1 MGTKPNTQHPSPD
14 TGSEATA
21 KPLETLYDASTGVEL
36 PLPQSLAGLYGP
48 LRFPLRPDKPYVVG
62 NLVSTLDGVVSLGVP
77 GHAGGK
83 DISGSSEQDRMLMG
97 ILRAAADAVIVGAGT
112 LHEGQGQAR
121 TAQNIYPPLAS
132 SYSELRA
139 NLGKQ
144 SPPLLVIVSGSGE
157 LDSSMPLF
165 HDGGPVLV
173 VSTDEGARRARD
185 LGLPGSVQIVAGGGA
200 TEVSAA
206 AVLDAIRAQGGPW
219 AGSLLLVE
227 GGPHLMASFF
237 SERLIDEQF
246 LTLSPQIAGR
256 DASGKQLGLVEGAT
270 FAPERPL
277 WGSLTAVKRGESHL
291 FLRYSFDTS

>member
-1 MGTKPNTQHPSPD
+1 MNFAGV
-14 TGSEATA
+14 GCRVLGR
-21 KPLETLYDASTGVEL
+21 LETLYDASAGVEL

-48 LRFPLRPDKPYVVG
+48 LRFPLRPDGPYVVA
-62 NLVSTLDGVVSLGVP
+62 NFVTTLDGVVSLGVP

-97 ILRAAADAVIVGAGT
+97 ILRAAADALIVGAGT
-112 LHEGQGQAR
+112 LREGQGQAL

-132 SYSELRA
+132 AYSELRA

-144 SPPLLVIVSGSGE
+144 DPLLLIIVTATGE
-157 LDSSMPLF
+157 LDASMPLF

-173 VSTDEGARRARD
+173 VTTGEGARHTGK
-185 LGLPGSVQIVAGGGA
+185 LGLPASVRIEIAERDA
-200 TEVSAA
+200 EISAA
-206 AVLDAIRAQGGPW
+206 AVLGAIRAQGGPW
-219 AGSLLLVE
+219 ARSLLLVE

-246 LTLSPQIAGR
+246 LTLSPQIAGH
-256 DASGKQLGLVEGAT
+256 DGSGKQLRLVEGAM

-277 WGSLTAVKRGESHL
+277 WGSLSVVKRGGSHL
-291 FLRYSFDTS
+291 FLRYRFNAS